1 MNATKEST
9 TGRSATAINQMLL
22 DFWCR
27 TQGYALKS
35 LDGRIAV
42 IDHGFGDTVWLIEDL
57 VVAIRSSASS
67 AASDLATLRLLSEGT
82 YEIRHN
88 PNCPAQFELR
98 TAGVAGVIDR
108 KEASATLNHVGYGC
122 SLSEAALSLAER
134 ARRLDAGRHA
144 GTPFPFGGV
153 AAHG

>member
-1 MNATKEST
+1 MNMTKESPPD
-9 TGRSATAINQMLL
+9 RSATVLSQVLL

-57 VVAIRSSASS
+57 GVAIRGSAST
-67 AASDLATLRLLSEGT
+67 AASELSTLRLLSERT

-88 PNCPAQFELR
+88 PNCPVRFELR
-98 TAGVAGVIDR
+98 TAGSAGSIDR
-108 KEASATLNHVGYGC
+108 KGPNATLNHVGYGC
-122 SLSEAALSLAER
+122 SLLGSCPFS
-134 ARRLDAGRHA
+134 RREG
-144 GTPFPFGGV
+144 P
-153 AAHG
+153 